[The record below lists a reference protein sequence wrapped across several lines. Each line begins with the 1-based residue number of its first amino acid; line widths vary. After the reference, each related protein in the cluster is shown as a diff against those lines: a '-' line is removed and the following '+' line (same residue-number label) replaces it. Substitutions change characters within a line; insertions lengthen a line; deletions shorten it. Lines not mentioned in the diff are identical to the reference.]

1 MLIAFHPDTY
11 RETSSS
17 RPIKRRNHRSVYG
30 ASRPAARKSYDE
42 FIDSTAQDA
51 AAAGRRSRRDRVE
64 DAGAPYYSQKTKPK
78 GFKKLKL
85 ALGVLGIIF
94 VVLSSSYS

>member
-1 MLIAFHPDTY
+1 VLRD
-11 RETSSS
+11 
-17 RPIKRRNHRSVYG
+17 
-30 ASRPAARKSYDE
+30 PAARKSYDE
-42 FIDSTAQDA
+42 FIDSTAQDS

-94 VVLSSSYS
+94 VVFVVVLFITIMKSVYAA